1 MDITAATTLAG
12 ALVGLVT
19 PAFVQA
25 FKKYV
30 PTEYTG
36 LVSLA
41 VSLVVGTVAIAATGG
56 FSGNGWG
63 VVLAAVVGVSQT
75 VYTVVNQA
83 LGGQLSKDA
92 LEGK

>member
-12 ALVGLVT
+12 ALVALVT

-25 FKKYV
+25 FKRYI
-30 PTEYTG
+30 PTGYTG

-41 VSLVVGTVAIAATGG
+41 VSLVFGIIAIAATGG

-92 LEGK
+92 LEGE

>member
-12 ALVGLVT
+12 SLVALVT

-25 FKKYV
+25 FKKYI
-30 PTEYTG
+30 PPEYTG

-41 VSLVVGTVAIAATGG
+41 VFGTVAIAATGG

-92 LEGK
+92 VEGK

>member
-12 ALVGLVT
+12 SLVALVT

-25 FKKYV
+25 FKKYI
-30 PTEYTG
+30 PPEYTG

-41 VSLVVGTVAIAATGG
+41 VSLVFGTVAIAATGG

-63 VVLAAVVGVSQT
+63 VV
-75 VYTVVNQA
+75 
-83 LGGQLSKDA
+83 
-92 LEGK
+92 EGK